1 MKSKDIRRM
10 PNRVFNNIVPFT
22 AVLVAFSLLFCLEA
36 ALADVYTAGDRK
48 LSINDYPGFISANEN
63 LTTDEKADLFSM
75 LASYSSYI
83 VGIETAGEKI
93 FLISK
98 KGTRLLYDDKTVK
111 TFEQKLDNPDIR
123 NTLEQI
129 YEPGRIC
136 KEIPLNYDPGRMRNT
151 QLLDTV
157 YGADSGE
164 VSRNCEKVGFCGR
177 NFMFNKNNGASGALK
192 RVWSDL
198 LEKSKRD
205 PEILDYICPAAGTV
219 ASRKIAGTKRKS
231 PHLYGIAIDLKT
243 KNSYYWRW
251 NKNRRIYNYFTKYP
265 ASVIESFE
273 NTGFIW
279 GGKWHHYDT
288 MHFEYRP
295 ELIMKYQI
303 IRRYGS

>member
-1 MKSKDIRRM
+1 MKSKDMRRM
-10 PNRVFNNIVPFT
+10 QNRVLNNIVPFT
-22 AVLVAFSLLFCLEA
+22 AALVAFSLLFCPETA
-36 ALADVYTAGDRK
+36 FADVYTAGDRK
-48 LSINDYPGFISANEN
+48 LSINDYPGFKPANIN

-83 VGIETAGEKI
+83 VNIETAGEKI

-98 KGTRLLYDDKTVK
+98 KGTRLLYNDKTVK

-136 KEIPLNYDPGRMRNT
+136 KEIPPNYDPGRIRNAR
-151 QLLDTV
+151 LLDTV
-157 YGADSGE
+157 YGADSAE
-164 VSRNCEKVGFCGR
+164 VSRNCEKVSFCGR
-177 NFMFNKNNGASGALK
+177 NVMFNKNNGASDALK
-192 RVWSDL
+192 RVWIDL
-198 LEKSKRD
+198 LEKSNKN
-205 PEILDYICPAAGTV
+205 PEILNYVCPAAGT
-219 ASRKIAGTKRKS
+219 AAFRKIAGTKRKS

-251 NKNRRIYNYFTKYP
+251 NKNRRIYDYLTKYP

-273 NTGFIW
+273 NNGFIW